1 VPVHPAI
8 AARFPLIRDLQP
20 GVDVEDV
27 PESALAW
34 FFPYGDYTLPAV
46 TVEESTIEGPHG
58 PIPLRLY
65 RPAAGT
71 GTAPGLLW
79 NHGGGFT
86 AGDLDMPEA
95 HVVSAELAARTG
107 AVVVSVD
114 YRLAVGGV
122 RYPVPVDDVA
132 AAWDWFRGAA
142 GELGIDSGRT
152 AIGGASAGANL
163 AVAAVLRARD
173 AGHPLPSAM
182 LLAYP
187 ALHFPTPA
195 LADELAAEMRELPL
209 MLRFTHRMIVD
220 ITAAY
225 LGRISDIPSNLM
237 PGLADLTDLPRTRI
251 VVSEYDDLR
260 ASGELFAEQLT
271 ERRIPVELSV
281 AAGMLHG
288 HLNIPPVP
296 ELPEVG
302 RSLDFLGAAL

>member
-1 VPVHPAI
+1 MPVHPVI

-20 GVDVEDV
+20 GFDVDDV

-34 FFPYGDYTLPAV
+34 FAPYGEYALPDVAV
-46 TVEESTIEGPHG
+46 EDRRIDGPHG
-58 PIPLRLY
+58 PIPVRLY
-65 RPAAGT
+65 RPRDASGS
-71 GTAPGLLW
+71 GLLW

-95 HVVSAELAARTG
+95 HAVSAEIAARTG
-107 AVVVSVD
+107 AAVVSVD

-132 AAWDWFRGAA
+132 AAWDWFHGAA
-142 GELGIDSGRT
+142 AGLGVDPARA

-173 AGHPLPSAM
+173 ARHPLPSAM

-195 LADELAAEMRELPL
+195 LADGLAAEMRELPL
-209 MLRFTHRMIVD
+209 LLRFTPRMITD

-225 LGRISDIPSNLM
+225 LGRITDIPSNLM
-237 PGLADLTDLPRTRI
+237 PGLADLTDLPPARI

-271 ERRIPVELSV
+271 ERGIPVELTV
-281 AAGMLHG
+281 AEGMLHG

-302 RSLDFLGAAL
+302 RSIDFLAAAL

>member
-1 VPVHPAI
+1 MPVHPAI
-8 AARFPLIRDLQP
+8 AARFPLIRDLLP
-20 GVDVEDV
+20 GLDVADV

-34 FFPYGDYTLPAV
+34 FAPYGDYALPAV
-46 TVEESTIEGPHG
+46 EIEDRMIEGPHG
-58 PIPLRLY
+58 PIPVRLY
-65 RPAAGT
+65 RTPGERPDR
-71 GTAPGLLW
+71 PGLLW

-95 HVVSAELAARTG
+95 HVVSAEVAARTG
-107 AVVVSVD
+107 AVVASVD

-122 RYPVPVDDVA
+122 RYPVPLDDVA
-132 AAWDWFRGAA
+132 AAWDWFRGATS
-142 GELGIDSGRT
+142 ELGVDPARA

-163 AVAAVLRARD
+163 AVAAVLRSRD

-195 LADELAAEMRELPL
+195 LDDDVAAEMRELPRL
-209 MLRFTHRMIVD
+209 LRFTPRLITD

-225 LGRISDIPSNLM
+225 LGRITDIPSNLM
-237 PGLADLTDLPRTRI
+237 PGLADLTDLPPARI

-260 ASGELFAEQLT
+260 GSGELFAEQLT
-271 ERRIPVELSV
+271 ERGIAVDVTV

-288 HLNIPPVP
+288 HLNIPPSP
-296 ELPEVG
+296 EMTEVG
-302 RSLDFLGAAL
+302 RSIDFLAAAL

>member
-1 VPVHPAI
+1 MPVHPAI

-20 GVDVEDV
+20 GVDVDDV

-34 FFPYGDYTLPAV
+34 FAPYGDYRLPDVAV
-46 TVEESTIEGPHG
+46 EDRDIDGPHG
-58 PIPLRLY
+58 RIPVRIY
-65 RPAAGT
+65 RPRNASGPR
-71 GTAPGLLW
+71 PGLLW

-95 HVVSAELAARTG
+95 QIVGAEIAARAG

-132 AAWDWFRGAA
+132 AAWSWFRGAA
-142 GELGIDSGRT
+142 GELGVDPAHA

-163 AVAAVLRARD
+163 AVAATLRTRD
-173 AGHPLPSAM
+173 AGRPLPSAL

-195 LADELAAEMRELPL
+195 LPDALAAEMRELPP
-209 MLRFTHRMIVD
+209 MLRFTPRMITD

-225 LGRISDIPSNLM
+225 LGRITDIPSNLM
-237 PGLADLTDLPRTRI
+237 PGLANLDGLPRTRI

-260 ASGELFAEQLT
+260 PSGELFVEQLT
-271 ERRIPVELSV
+271 ERRIPVELTV
-281 AAGMLHG
+281 ARGMLHG

-302 RSLDFLGAAL
+302 RSIDFLAAGL

>member
-1 VPVHPAI
+1 YGEYALPEVAI
-8 AARFPLIRDLQP
+8 
-20 GVDVEDV
+20 EDRSI
-27 PESALAW
+27 P
-34 FFPYGDYTLPAV
+34 
-46 TVEESTIEGPHG
+46 GPHG
-58 PIPLRLY
+58 PIPVRLY
-65 RPAAGT
+65 RPRDSGAAL
-71 GTAPGLLW
+71 PGLLW

-95 HVVSAELAARTG
+95 HVVSAEIAARAG
-107 AVVVSVD
+107 AVVASVD

-132 AAWDWFRGAA
+132 TAWSWFRGAA
-142 GELGIDSGRT
+142 GELGVDPARA

-173 AGHPLPSAM
+173 AGQPLPSAM

-195 LADELAAEMRELPL
+195 LHDDLAAEMRELPL
-209 MLRFTHRMIVD
+209 LLRFTPRMITD

-225 LGRISDIPSNLM
+225 LGRITDIPSNLM
-237 PGLADLTDLPRTRI
+237 PGLADLTDLPPARI

-260 ASGELFAEQLT
+260 ASGELFTEQLT
-271 ERRIPVELSV
+271 ERGIRAELTV

-288 HLNIPPVP
+288 HLNIPPVA
-296 ELPEVG
+296 ELPEIG
-302 RSLDFLGAAL
+302 RSIDFLAAGL

>member
-1 VPVHPAI
+1 MHPAI

-20 GVDVEDV
+20 GFDVADV

-34 FFPYGDYTLPAV
+34 FAPYADYALPE
-46 TVEESTIEGPHG
+46 VEIEDRMIEGPHG
-58 PIPLRLY
+58 PIAVRLY
-65 RPAAGT
+65 R
-71 GTAPGLLW
+71 APGERSDRAGLLW

-86 AGDLDMPEA
+86 AGDLEMPEA
-95 HVVSAELAARTG
+95 HVVSAEIAARTG
-107 AVVVSVD
+107 AVVASVD

-132 AAWDWFRGAA
+132 AAWDWFRSAA
-142 GELGIDSGRT
+142 DELGVDTARA

-163 AVAAVLRARD
+163 AVAAVLRSRD

-195 LADELAAEMRELPL
+195 LDDEVAAEMRELPRL
-209 MLRFTHRMIVD
+209 LRFTPRLITD

-225 LGRISDIPSNLM
+225 LGRITDIPSTLM
-237 PGLADLTDLPRTRI
+237 PGLADLTDLPPARI
-251 VVSEYDDLR
+251 VLSEYDDLR
-260 ASGELFAEQLT
+260 GSGELFAEQLT
-271 ERRIPVELSV
+271 ERGIPVELTV

-288 HLNIPPVP
+288 HLNIPPTP
-296 ELPEVG
+296 ELAEIG
-302 RSLDFLGAAL
+302 RSIDFLAAAL

>member
-1 VPVHPAI
+1 VHPAI

-20 GVDVEDV
+20 GFDVDDV

-34 FFPYGDYTLPAV
+34 FAPFGDYALPDVAI
-46 TVEESTIEGPHG
+46 EDRSIEGLHG
-58 PIPLRLY
+58 PIAIRIY
-65 RPAAGT
+65 RPRGASGSR
-71 GTAPGLLW
+71 PGLLW

-95 HVVSAELAARTG
+95 HVVSAEIAARAG

-132 AAWDWFRGAA
+132 AAWDWFVGSA
-142 GELGIDSGRT
+142 GELGVDAARA

-173 AGHPLPSAM
+173 AGHPLPSGM

-195 LADELAAEMRELPL
+195 LPDALAAEMRELPL
-209 MLRFTHRMIVD
+209 PLRFTPRMITD
-220 ITAAY
+220 ITGAY
-225 LGRISDIPSNLM
+225 LGRITDIPSNLM
-237 PGLADLTDLPRTRI
+237 PGLADLTGLPPTRI
-251 VVSEYDDLR
+251 LVSEYDDLR
-260 ASGELFAEQLT
+260 ASGELFVEQLT
-271 ERRIPVELSV
+271 ERGVPVELDV
-281 AAGMLHG
+281 ATGMLHG

-302 RSLDFLGAAL
+302 RSIDLLAAGL

>member
-1 VPVHPAI
+1 VPVHPLI

-20 GVDVEDV
+20 GLDVDDV

-34 FFPYGDYTLPAV
+34 FAPFGDYTLPDV
-46 TVEESTIEGPHG
+46 HVEDRSVDGPHG
-58 PIPLRLY
+58 PIPVRIY
-65 RPAAGT
+65 RPDDASGSR
-71 GTAPGLLW
+71 PGLLW

-95 HVVSAELAARTG
+95 HVVSAEIAARAG

-132 AAWDWFRGAA
+132 AAWDWFRGAT
-142 GELGIDSGRT
+142 GVLGVDPARA

-173 AGHPLPSAM
+173 AGHPLPTAM

-195 LADELAAEMRELPL
+195 LPDALAAEMRGLPP
-209 MLRFTHRMIVD
+209 MLRFTPRMITD

-225 LGRISDIPSNLM
+225 LGRITDIPSTLM
-237 PGLADLTDLPRTRI
+237 PGLADLTGLPRTRI

-260 ASGELFAEQLT
+260 ASGELFVEQLT
-271 ERRIPVELSV
+271 ERGIRVELTV
-281 AAGMLHG
+281 AKGMLHG

-296 ELPEVG
+296 ELAEVG
-302 RSLDFLGAAL
+302 RSIDFLAAGL

>member
-1 VPVHPAI
+1 MPVHPLI
-8 AARFPLIRDLQP
+8 AARLPLIRDLQP
-20 GVDVEDV
+20 GFDVDDV
-27 PESALAW
+27 PESALGW
-34 FFPYGDYTLPAV
+34 FAPFGDYALPDVAV
-46 TVEESTIEGPHG
+46 EDRRIEGPHG
-58 PIPLRLY
+58 AIPIRIY
-65 RPAAGT
+65 RPVGSS
-71 GTAPGLLW
+71 GPRPGLLW

-95 HVVSAELAARTG
+95 HVVGAEVAVRAG

-122 RYPVPVDDVA
+122 RYPIPVDDVA
-132 AAWDWFRGAA
+132 AAWDWFRGAT
-142 GELGIDSGRT
+142 GELGVDPAHA

-173 AGHPLPSAM
+173 AGHPLPTAM

-195 LADELAAEMRELPL
+195 LPDALAAEMRELPL
-209 MLRFTHRMIVD
+209 LLRFTPRMITD

-225 LGRISDIPSNLM
+225 LGRITDIPSNLM
-237 PGLADLTDLPRTRI
+237 PGLADLTRLPPAHI

-260 ASGELFAEQLT
+260 ASGELFVEQLT
-271 ERRIPVELSV
+271 ERGIPVELTV

-302 RSLDFLGAAL
+302 RTIDFLAAGL